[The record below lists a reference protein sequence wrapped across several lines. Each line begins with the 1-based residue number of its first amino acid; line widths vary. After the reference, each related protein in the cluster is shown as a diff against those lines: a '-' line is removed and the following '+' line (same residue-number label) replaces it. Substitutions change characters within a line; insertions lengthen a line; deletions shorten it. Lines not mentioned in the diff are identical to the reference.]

1 MIYKCFKIQIK
12 YQKIRNY
19 ILCEDSEGY
28 FMIFIYLFALFSW
41 QLSTLPPKI
50 SVHRCFQM
58 CFFLSKNIIN
68 SFSVFLS
75 FLILGWN
82 RTFVKNKICQLL
94 FCVLEIIIIILSST
108 ISSPSFVNASP
119 LDNLLLFVTDTE
131 KDSRKKP
138 RLNNHNTSA
147 YFQTLSLFSPY
158 NSKRNKPP
166 GKVKNWMIEEEK
178 ERDKRTGHAWACYR
192 RIGWRIHPGQTV
204 QEPAVRVNCS
214 NFLLQRP
221 FGIPPSPSHT
231 AVVVSKYPVSDS
243 QTSWTNPRTQVEVSK
258 CKTPYIWAPSLRSFT
273 SA

>member
-1 MIYKCFKIQIK
+1 M
-12 YQKIRNY
+12 
-19 ILCEDSEGY
+19 
-28 FMIFIYLFALFSW
+28 
-41 QLSTLPPKI
+41 LPN
-50 SVHRCFQM
+50 V
-58 CFFLSKNIIN
+58 FFLSKNNII
-68 SFSVFLS
+68 SFSVFL
-75 FLILGWN
+75 FWFWGKN
-82 RTFVKNKICQLL
+82 RTFVKNRRFCQLEPPIL
-94 FCVLEIIIIILSST
+94 CFGNYYYYFEFHNIIPIFCKCIATWQRVT
-108 ISSPSFVNASP
+108 
-119 LDNLLLFVTDTE
+119 FVTDTE

-258 CKTPYIWAPSLRSFT
+258 CTTPDIWAPSLRSFT

>member
-1 MIYKCFKIQIK
+1 M
-12 YQKIRNY
+12 
-19 ILCEDSEGY
+19 
-28 FMIFIYLFALFSW
+28 
-41 QLSTLPPKI
+41 LPN
-50 SVHRCFQM
+50 VF
-58 CFFLSKNIIN
+58 CFFFPEQKYNFFFCFSFFFDFGVKQDFCQKQKSLSAWASYFGNYYFEFHNIIPIATWEL
-68 SFSVFLS
+68 V
-75 FLILGWN
+75 
-82 RTFVKNKICQLL
+82 T
-94 FCVLEIIIIILSST
+94 
-108 ISSPSFVNASP
+108 
-119 LDNLLLFVTDTE
+119 FVTDTE
-131 KDSRKKP
+131 KDSRKNP
-138 RLNNHNTSA
+138 RHNNHNTSA

-231 AVVVSKYPVSDS
+231 AVVVSKYPVSDL

-258 CKTPYIWAPSLRSFT
+258 CTTPYIWAPSLRSFT